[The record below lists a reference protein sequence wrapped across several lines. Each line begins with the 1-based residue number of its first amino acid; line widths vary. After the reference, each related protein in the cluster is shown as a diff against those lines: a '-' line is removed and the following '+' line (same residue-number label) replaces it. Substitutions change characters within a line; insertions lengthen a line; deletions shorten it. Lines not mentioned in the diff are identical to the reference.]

1 MRGLA
6 GRRVLITGAGGGI
19 GRATARRFAAEGAR
33 VALVDRDET
42 ALAASLAALDPNAAG
57 PHQALGCDVARD
69 DAVDRTLAAAVT
81 AFGGI
86 DILVN
91 NAGFAP
97 PDPSDTTDMAAFDAV
112 MAVNLRGAIRF
123 ARAAI
128 GHFLE
133 AGTRGVVLNNTSV
146 HDTIPKPGFLGY
158 AVSKAA
164 LAAATRTL
172 ALEFAHAGIRVNAVG
187 PGATVTAIN
196 ASWTD
201 DPVRRA
207 TVSSHIPLGRPAEAD
222 EIASA
227 FAFLASD
234 DASYVTG
241 VTLHV
246 DGGLM
251 LHPEFRENWAT

>member
-6 GRRVLITGAGGGI
+6 GRRVLITGAAGGI
-19 GRATARRFAAEGAR
+19 GLATARRFAAEGAR
-33 VALVDRDET
+33 VALVDRD
-42 ALAASLAALDPNAAG
+42 LASLTASLEELEAPAG
-57 PHQALGCDVARD
+57 PHQALGCDVSRD
-69 DAVDRTLAAAVT
+69 EEIDRALTAAV
-81 AFGGI
+81 AALGGL
-86 DILVN
+86 DVLVN

-97 PDPSDTTDMAAFDAV
+97 PDPSDTTEMAAFDAV
-112 MAVNLRGAIRF
+112 LAVNLRGAIRF

-128 GHFLE
+128 RHFLDT
-133 AGTRGVVLNNTSV
+133 GTRGVVLNNTSV

-158 AVSKAA
+158 ATSKAA

-196 ASWTD
+196 ASWTN
-201 DPVRRA
+201 DPARRA
-207 TVSSHIPLGRPAEAD
+207 IVSSHIPLGRPAEAD

-234 DASYVTG
+234 EASYITG
-241 VTLHV
+241 VTLYV

-251 LHPEFRENWAT
+251 LYPEFRENWAT

>member
-6 GRRVLITGAGGGI
+6 GRRVLITGAAGGI
-19 GRATARRFAAEGAR
+19 GHATARRFAAEGAR
-33 VALVDRDET
+33 VALVDRD
-42 ALAASLAALDPNAAG
+42 AASLAAALDGLAAPSG
-57 PHQALGCDVARD
+57 AHRAIGCDVTRD
-69 DAVDRTLAAAVT
+69 AEIDRALAAVVA
-81 AFGGI
+81 AFDGL
-86 DILVN
+86 DVLVN

-97 PDPSDTTDMAAFDAV
+97 PDPSDTTDMTAFDAV
-112 MAVNLRGAIRF
+112 LAVNLRGAIRF

-128 GHFLE
+128 RHFLDS
-133 AGTRGVVLNNTSV
+133 GTRGVVLNNTSV

-196 ASWTD
+196 ASWTG

-222 EIASA
+222 EIAGA

-234 DASYVTG
+234 DASYITG

-251 LHPEFRENWAT
+251 LFPSFRENWAT